1 MTARAGGTALL
12 AALALAAC
20 SDEPPQWSGA
30 RAVPQ
35 PAPPPAAQAQPSP
48 PPAADPRPAEA
59 PKPDPDKDLAARVK
73 KALEGA
79 ARDQAGEIDVSAAE
93 GVISL
98 WGTVATAGE
107 RTRAA
112 RIAAGVE
119 GVRSVENRLAVVK
132 GS

>member
-1 MTARAGGTALL
+1 
-12 AALALAAC
+12 
-20 SDEPPQWSGA
+20 
-30 RAVPQ
+30 
-35 PAPPPAAQAQPSP
+35 
-48 PPAADPRPAEA
+48 
-59 PKPDPDKDLAARVK
+59 
-73 KALEGA
+73 
-79 ARDQAGEIDVSAAE
+79 VSATG

-98 WGTVATAGE
+98 WGTVATSGE